1 MAIDDR
7 KIRILEAII
16 NDYINTG
23 EPVGS
28 RTIAKRY
35 DLGVGSATI
44 RNEMSD
50 LEDMGYL
57 EQPHTSA
64 GRVPSSKGYRLYEM
78 SDLEDMGYLEQPHTS
93 AGRVPSSKGYRL
105 YVDNLMQRSKLSIDE
120 ELRIKKYLID
130 CAMLEVDKIVK
141 QASTLLSELTNLT
154 CVVQTPSVRQSYIKS
169 VQLLMVDE
177 FNLVSVIVTDSGVIK
192 NHRIKVAKVPSV
204 EELQTIN
211 KVINSRLQNLTID
224 EINLEVINNLK
235 RDFVGYDDLFNAIVT
250 ALYDSLKEENS
261 SEIFMEGTTNIFN
274 YQEYNDIESAK
285 EILNL
290 LYNKDYV
297 IELIEP
303 KGDITIAKEILNL
316 LYNKDYVIELIEP
329 KGDITIKIGD
339 ENYIPGAKNCSV
351 ISAEYSLGDR
361 PIGTIGLIGP
371 QRINYS
377 RVISIMAQVMK
388 ELNDM
393 LKGQGLD

>member
-1 MAIDDR
+1 MAIDER

-64 GRVPSSKGYRLYEM
+64 GRVPS
-78 SDLEDMGYLEQPHTS
+78 T
-93 AGRVPSSKGYRL
+93 KGYRL
-105 YVDNLMQRSKLSIDE
+105 YVDNLMKRSQLSVDE

-141 QASTLLSELTNLT
+141 QASRLLSELTNLT

-177 FNLVSVIVTDSGVIK
+177 YNLVSVIVTDSGVIK

-211 KVINSRLQNLTID
+211 KLINSRLQNLTID

-250 ALYDSLKEENS
+250 ALYDSLKEESS
-261 SEIFMEGTTNIFN
+261 SEIFMQGTTNIFN
-274 YQEYNDIESAK
+274 YQEYNDIENAK

-297 IELIEP
+297 L
-303 KGDITIAKEILNL
+303 
-316 LYNKDYVIELIEP
+316 ELIEP

-361 PIGTIGLIGP
+361 ALGTIGLIGP

-388 ELNDM
+388 ELNEM
-393 LKGQGLD
+393 LGRQGLE